1 MLLAIILEQAGVP
14 ARIMVSPK
22 HSHAMLLADVKGKGG
37 RFPFMGTDWLVGE
50 TTAKVAPGQ
59 IAQSQAAWEDWI
71 GIDFMP

>member
-1 MLLAIILEQAGVP
+1 MTI
-14 ARIMVSPK
+14 
-22 HSHAMLLADVKGKGG
+22 
-37 RFPFMGTDWLVGE
+37 FPFMGTDWLVGE